1 MPTTVTK
8 TIGSGGGRDYSTPQT
23 WENALPANLVA
34 ADEAHVGEA
43 YNDSEF
49 TAASTLLLISGQTTD
64 STRTITLKCAS
75 GQSFRD
81 HASVRTNPLFPD
93 ATKGVAARI
102 TGSYTYCFRVETANV
117 TIDGWQITAPD
128 IGGGI
133 GVQWSASNFT
143 MRNCIVYARQPLSIS
158 GGPSGATMVNCL
170 FVARNG
176 GLIGTA
182 GGGTRFEFC
191 TIVRTASGGTVGTA
205 SYATLTV
212 ENCAIFNFTTGFT
225 AGTGGTV
232 NGGYNCT
239 DLASAPGSNNQVSKT
254 FSAQV
259 ESTTTDFRAKAGGS
273 MVNGTPA
280 TTYATVDIS
289 NTARDGTTP
298 TIGCWELAGGGGA
311 SGQPTTKRWGG
322 VPGMR
327 LGGASFGQG
336 WVH

>member
-1 MPTTVTK
+1 MPTLMQK
-8 TIGSGGGRDYSTPQT
+8 TIGSGRDYSTPQT
-23 WENALPANLVA
+23 FENAITLGLVA
-34 ADEAHVGEA
+34 ADEAWEGLV
-43 YNDSEF
+43 YNDAEY

-64 STRTITLKCAS
+64 ATRTITLKCAT

-81 HASVRTNPLFPD
+81 HASVRSNALFYN
-93 ATKGVAARI
+93 ASNGVGLRI
-102 TGSYTYCFRVETANV
+102 TGSYTYCVRVETANV
-117 TIDGWQITAPD
+117 TLDGLQISAPD
-128 IGGGI
+128 AGGGI
-133 GVQWSASNFT
+133 GVQWTANAFT

-170 FVARNG
+170 FVARSG

-191 TIVRTASGGTVGTA
+191 TIVRTSSGGTVGTA

-212 ENCAIFNFTTGFT
+212 ENCAIFNFTTGFV
-225 AGTGGTV
+225 AGTGGALA
-232 NGGYNCT
+232 GGYNCT

-254 FSAQV
+254 FSSQFENTA
-259 ESTTTDFRAKAGGS
+259 TDFRAKSTATDLA
-273 MVNGTPA
+273 NGTPA
-280 TTYATVDIS
+280 TSYATVDIS
-289 NTARDGTTP
+289 NTARDTTTP
-298 TIGCWELAGGGGA
+298 WIGCWEHASGGGGA

-327 LGGASFGQG
+327 IGGASFGQG